1 MYVFGSPY
9 KSGCTKHGCIRGLYK
24 SGFVLGTSIIC
35 IVVYLVKSG
44 FAVML
49 ITRTVDFRSIPGLL
63 RLLAPYIHPVSSLQV
78 GPPST
83 GSMHIV
89 HIQP

>member
-35 IVVYLVKSG
+35 IVVYHVKSG

-49 ITRTVDFRSIPGLL
+49 ITCDGRFQKHTGIAAAISSVHSSGVVAPGW
-63 RLLAPYIHPVSSLQV
+63 SSK
-78 GPPST
+78 
-83 GSMHIV
+83 
-89 HIQP
+89 